1 MTEVSK
7 AAPAREMSAGIMESA
22 QLEALLRQALDV
34 ARSLGVDEAEAAAS
48 HDVGLSATARLGEV
62 ENLEYTNDRGVWVTV
77 YKDQRKGS
85 ASTSDTSDAAIAETV
100 RKACSFAAHT
110 ARDPHAGL
118 ADADLMCNSI
128 PDLDLDHPWNIDAE
142 TAIDMAIR
150 CEAAGLSV
158 DPRINNSEGGTV
170 STSRGVRGY
179 ANSHGFVGSFTKT
192 SHSATCVL
200 LGAENGDMQ
209 RDYYYSAARD
219 AGDLEDVDTIGRIA
233 AERTVSRLGARKI
246 STTRVPVVF
255 TPELAR
261 GFIGHA
267 MGAITGSAQY
277 RRASFLLDAAG
288 ERIFPDFV
296 SIEERPHL
304 PKAMASAAYDA
315 EGVATWD
322 RDVVRDG
329 ILNGY
334 ILSSYSARRLG
345 LKTTANAGG
354 PQNLVVS
361 ANADDLDAIL
371 KSMGT
376 GLLVEELIGHGVNAV
391 TGDYSRGAVGHWVE
405 DGEIRFPVH
414 EVTIAGNLR
423 DLYSRIELI
432 GSDRDLRS
440 GIRCGSL
447 LVGEMTVAGS

>member
-1 MTEVSK
+1 MTDVSK
-7 AAPAREMSAGIMESA
+7 ASAASEVAAGIMESA
-22 QLEALLRQALDV
+22 RLEVLLRQALDV
-34 ARSLGVDEAEAAAS
+34 ARSLGVDEAEVAAS

-62 ENLEYTNDRGVWVTV
+62 ENLEYTNDRGLWVTV
-77 YKDQRKGS
+77 YKDKQKGS
-85 ASTSDTSDAAIAETV
+85 ASTSDTSDAAIVETV

-118 ADADLMCNSI
+118 ADADLMCTDI
-128 PDLDLDHPWNIDAE
+128 PDLDLDHPWDIDAAA
-142 TAIDMAIR
+142 AIDMAIR

-158 DPRINNSEGGTV
+158 DKRINNSEGGTV

-179 ANSHGFVGSFTKT
+179 ANTHGFVGSYTKT

-209 RDYYYSAARD
+209 RDYHYSAARD
-219 AGDLEDVDTIGRIA
+219 ADDLEAVDAIGRIA
-233 AERTVSRLGARKI
+233 AERTIARLGARKI

-267 MGAITGSAQY
+267 IGAITGSAQY
-277 RRASFLLDAAG
+277 RKASFLLDAVG
-288 ERIFPDFV
+288 EKVFPEFV

-304 PKAMASAAYDA
+304 AKAMASAAYDA

-322 RDVVRDG
+322 RDIVRDG
-329 ILNGY
+329 VLNGY

-361 ANADDLDAIL
+361 ANAEDLDTIL
-371 KSMGT
+371 KTMGT

-405 DGEIRFPVH
+405 NGEIRYPVH

-423 DLYSRIELI
+423 DLYPRIELI
-432 GSDRDLRS
+432 GKDRDLRS

-447 LVGEMTVAGS
+447 LVSEMTVAGS

>member
-1 MTEVSK
+1 MNEVSK
-7 AAPAREMSAGIMESA
+7 AATASEVSAGPMEPAR
-22 QLEALLRQALDV
+22 LEALLREALDI

-62 ENLEYTNDRGVWVTV
+62 ENLEYTNDRGLWVTV
-77 YKDQRKGS
+77 YRDKRKGS

-100 RKACSFAAHT
+100 QKACSFAVHT

-118 ADADLMCNSI
+118 ADAGLMCSDI
-128 PDLDLDHPWNIDAE
+128 PDLDLDHPWDLDAE
-142 TAIDMAIR
+142 TAVEMAIR

-158 DPRINNSEGGTV
+158 DERIDNSEGGTV

-179 ANSHGFVGSFTKT
+179 ANSHGFVGSHTKT

-200 LGAENGDMQ
+200 LGSENGDMQ

-219 AGDLEDVDTIGRIA
+219 ADDLESIEAIGRTA
-233 AERTVSRLGARKI
+233 AERTVSRLGASKI
-246 STTRVPVVF
+246 PTTRVPVVF

-288 ERIFPDFV
+288 ETIFPDFV

-322 RDVVRDG
+322 RDIVRDG
-329 ILNGY
+329 VLSGY

-354 PQNLVVS
+354 AQNLVIS

-376 GLLVEELIGHGVNAV
+376 GLLVEELIGQGVNAV

-405 DGEIRFPVH
+405 NGEIRYPVH

-423 DLYSRIELI
+423 DLYKRIELI
-432 GSDRDLRS
+432 GNDRDLRS

>member
-7 AAPAREMSAGIMESA
+7 AGSASEVSTGIMESA
-22 QLEALLRQALDV
+22 RLEALLRSALEI
-34 ARSLGVDEAEAAAS
+34 ARSLGVDQAEVAAS

-62 ENLEYTNDRGVWVTV
+62 ENLEYTNDRGLWVTV
-77 YKDQRKGS
+77 YTDKRKGS
-85 ASTSDTSDAAIAETV
+85 ASTSDTSEAAIAETV
-100 RKACSFAAHT
+100 RKACSFASQT
-110 ARDPHAGL
+110 AQDPHSGL
-118 ADADLMCNSI
+118 ADAERMCTEI
-128 PDLDLDHPWNIDAE
+128 PDLDLDHPWNIDAD
-142 TAIDMAIR
+142 TAIELAIR

-158 DPRINNSEGGTV
+158 DQRINNSEGGTV
-170 STSRGVRGY
+170 STSRGVRAY
-179 ANSHGFVGSFTKT
+179 ANSHGFIGSYMKT

-219 AGDLEDVDTIGRIA
+219 ADDLDAIDDVGRIA
-233 AERTVSRLGARKI
+233 AQRTVARLGARKI

-267 MGAITGSAQY
+267 IGAITGSAQY
-277 RRASFLLDAAG
+277 RRSSFLLDAVG
-288 ERIFPDFV
+288 ETIFPSFV

-304 PKAMASAAYDA
+304 PKGMASAAYDA

-329 ILNGY
+329 VLEGY

-345 LKTTANAGG
+345 LETTADAGG

-371 KSMGT
+371 QAMGT
-376 GLLVEELIGHGVNAV
+376 GFLVEELIGHGVNGV

-405 DGEIRFPVH
+405 NGEIRYPVH

-423 DLYSRIELI
+423 DLYRRIELI

-447 LVGEMTVAGS
+447 LVGEMTVAGN